1 MLQCSIWLPYTGGQS
16 PSPVPPPQQETE
28 PMTTANPALDN
39 VIEHA
44 TETTKAASERVREF
58 AQIGVRKATEG
69 FEQIS
74 KAAQTAS
81 AELNSQFLQARESA
95 TEASLKLLEVAKE
108 DADAGF
114 AAVRDFLAAKSPIE
128 AFDVSAKYWR
138 GRLETRIV
146 QAQDLGAFVRK
157 AADDVVRLVQE
168 RIEKFTKAAV

>member
-1 MLQCSIWLPYTGGQS
+1 
-16 PSPVPPPQQETE
+16 
-28 PMTTANPALDN
+28 MTTTNTAALDN

-44 TETTKAASERVREF
+44 TETTKAAGERVREF

-81 AELNSQFLQARESA
+81 GELNAQLNQARDGA
-95 TEASLKLLEVAKE
+95 TKAGLKMLEVAKE

-114 AAVRDFLAAKSPIE
+114 AAMRDLLAAKSPLE

-138 GRLETRIV
+138 GRLETRIA

-157 AADDVVRLVQE
+157 TADDAVRPVQE
-168 RIEKFTKAAV
+168 RIEKFTKMAA

>member
-1 MLQCSIWLPYTGGQS
+1 
-16 PSPVPPPQQETE
+16 
-28 PMTTANPALDN
+28 MTTNTAPIDT

-44 TETTKAASERVREF
+44 TETTKAAGERVREF

-81 AELNSQFLQARESA
+81 EQLNVQATQARDNA
-95 TEASLKLLEVAKE
+95 AKASLKLLEVAKE

-114 AAVRDFLAAKSPIE
+114 AAMRDFLAAKSPLE

-138 GRLETRIV
+138 GRIETRIA

-157 AADDVVRLVQE
+157 TADDAVRPVQE
-168 RIEKFTKAAV
+168 RIEKFAKAAA

>member
-1 MLQCSIWLPYTGGQS
+1 
-16 PSPVPPPQQETE
+16 
-28 PMTTANPALDN
+28 MTTNNAALDT

-44 TETTKAASERVREF
+44 NETTKAAGERVREF
-58 AQIGVRKATEG
+58 TQIGVRKATEG

-81 AELNSQFLQARESA
+81 EELNTQVNQARDGA
-95 TEASLKLLEVAKE
+95 TKASLKLLDVAKE

-114 AAVRDFLAAKSPIE
+114 AAMRDFLAAKSPLE

-138 GRLETRIV
+138 GRIETRIA

-157 AADDVVRLVQE
+157 AADDVVRPVQE
-168 RIEKFTKAAV
+168 RIEKFAKAAA

>member
-1 MLQCSIWLPYTGGQS
+1 
-16 PSPVPPPQQETE
+16 
-28 PMTTANPALDN
+28 MTTNNAALDT

-44 TETTKAASERVREF
+44 NETTKAAGERVREF

-81 AELNSQFLQARESA
+81 EELNTQVTQARDGA
-95 TEASLKLLEVAKE
+95 TQAGLKLLEVAKE

-114 AAVRDFLAAKSPIE
+114 AAMRDFLAAKSPLE

-138 GRLETRIV
+138 GRIETRIA

-157 AADDVVRLVQE
+157 AADDAVRPVQE
-168 RIEKFTKAAV
+168 RIEKFAKAAA

>member
-1 MLQCSIWLPYTGGQS
+1 
-16 PSPVPPPQQETE
+16 
-28 PMTTANPALDN
+28 MTTNNAALDT

-44 TETTKAASERVREF
+44 NETTKAAGERVREF

-81 AELNSQFLQARESA
+81 EELNTQVNQARDGA
-95 TEASLKLLEVAKE
+95 TKASLKLLDVAKE

-114 AAVRDFLAAKSPIE
+114 AAMRDFLAAKSPLE

-138 GRLETRIV
+138 GRIETRIA

-157 AADDVVRLVQE
+157 AADDVVRPVQE
-168 RIEKFTKAAV
+168 RIEKFAKAAA

>member
-1 MLQCSIWLPYTGGQS
+1 
-16 PSPVPPPQQETE
+16 
-28 PMTTANPALDN
+28 MTTNNAALDT

-44 TETTKAASERVREF
+44 NETTKAAGERVREF

-74 KAAQTAS
+74 KAAQNAS
-81 AELNSQFLQARESA
+81 EELNAQVNQARDGA
-95 TEASLKLLEVAKE
+95 TKASLKLLDVAKE

-114 AAVRDFLAAKSPIE
+114 AAMRDFLAAKSPLE

-138 GRLETRIV
+138 GRIETRIA

-157 AADDVVRLVQE
+157 AADDAVRPVQE
-168 RIEKFTKAAV
+168 RIEKFTKAAA

>member
-1 MLQCSIWLPYTGGQS
+1 
-16 PSPVPPPQQETE
+16 
-28 PMTTANPALDN
+28 MTTNTAPIDT

-44 TETTKAASERVREF
+44 TETTKAAGERVREF

-81 AELNSQFLQARESA
+81 EQLNAQA
-95 TEASLKLLEVAKE
+95 TEARDNAAKAGLKIVEVAKE
-108 DADAGF
+108 DADASF
-114 AAVRDFLAAKSPIE
+114 AAMRDFLAAKSPLE

-138 GRLETRIV
+138 GRLETRIA

-157 AADDVVRLVQE
+157 SADDVVRPVQE
-168 RIEKFTKAAV
+168 RIEKFAKAAA

>member
-1 MLQCSIWLPYTGGQS
+1 
-16 PSPVPPPQQETE
+16 
-28 PMTTANPALDN
+28 MTTTNTAALDT

-44 TETTKAASERVREF
+44 TETTKAAGERVREF

-74 KAAQTAS
+74 KAAQSAS
-81 AELNSQFLQARESA
+81 EELNSQFNQARDGA
-95 TEASLKLLEVAKE
+95 TKAGLKMLDVAKE

-114 AAVRDFLAAKSPIE
+114 AAMRDLLAAKSPIE

-138 GRLETRIV
+138 GRLETRIA

-157 AADDVVRLVQE
+157 SADDAVRPVQE
-168 RIEKFTKAAV
+168 RIEKFTRIAA